1 MIWFCFRMNS
11 VANLMIYKQFV
22 RLQHVKTL
30 KCRFYV
36 ISSHIKKHVSGQ
48 ESPVSENA
56 KKHMACIFCLFKSLT
71 HSNLQN
77 KYKNP

>member
-1 MIWFCFRMNS
+1 MIWFCFRMYS

-36 ISSHIKKHVSGQ
+36 ISSQIKTHVSGI
-48 ESPVSENA
+48 EKPCFRKRE
-56 KKHMACIFCLFKSLT
+56 KT
-71 HSNLQN
+71 HGLS
-77 KYKNP
+77 

>member
-36 ISSHIKKHVSGQ
+36 ISPHIKTHVSGQ
-48 ESPVSENA
+48 ESPVFENA
-56 KKHMACIFCLFKSLT
+56 KKHMAYRK
-71 HSNLQN
+71 
-77 KYKNP
+77 KYKAHILK

>member
-1 MIWFCFRMNS
+1 MIWFYFRMNS
-11 VANLMIYKQFV
+11 VANLMIYKHFV

-36 ISSHIKKHVSGQ
+36 ISSHIKTHVSHQ

-56 KKHMACIFCLFKSLT
+56 KKHMAYRK
-71 HSNLQN
+71 
-77 KYKNP
+77 KYKAHILK

>member
-36 ISSHIKKHVSGQ
+36 ISSQIKTHVSTF

-56 KKHMACIFCLFKSLT
+56 KKHMAYRK
-71 HSNLQN
+71 
-77 KYKNP
+77 KYKALILK

>member
-1 MIWFCFRMNS
+1 MIWLCFRMNS

-22 RLQHVKTL
+22 RLQHAKTL

-36 ISSHIKKHVSGQ
+36 ISSQIKTHVSTF

-56 KKHMACIFCLFKSLT
+56 KKT
-71 HSNLQN
+71 HGLS
-77 KYKNP
+77 

>member
-1 MIWFCFRMNS
+1 MIWFCFRMYS
-11 VANLMIYKQFV
+11 VANLIIYKQFV

-56 KKHMACIFCLFKSLT
+56 KKHMAYRK
-71 HSNLQN
+71 
-77 KYKNP
+77 KYKAHILK

>member
-30 KCRFYV
+30 KCRFLRNF
-36 ISSHIKKHVSGQ
+36 ISHKKHVSGQ

-56 KKHMACIFCLFKSLT
+56 KKHMAYRK
-71 HSNLQN
+71 
-77 KYKNP
+77 KYKAHILK

>member
-11 VANLMIYKQFV
+11 VANLMIYKHFV

-36 ISSHIKKHVSGQ
+36 ISSQIKTHVST
-48 ESPVSENA
+48 
-56 KKHMACIFCLFKSLT
+56 FKMERF
-71 HSNLQN
+71 LQN
-77 KYKNP
+77 IMVHSLIMQVM